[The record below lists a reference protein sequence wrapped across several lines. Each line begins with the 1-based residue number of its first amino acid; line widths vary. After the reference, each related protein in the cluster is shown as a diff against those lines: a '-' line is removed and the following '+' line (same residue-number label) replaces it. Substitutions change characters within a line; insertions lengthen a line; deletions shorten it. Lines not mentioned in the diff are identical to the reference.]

1 MDIATKIKLSSL
13 YEVYGNSLTQNQR
26 QIVDFC
32 IMQDLSLGE
41 VSDLLNISRQAVKY
55 TLDNATNSMLKL
67 DKQLNIVSKLQD
79 LKQKLTNL
87 LDCTEDNN
95 IKQQINNILEDL

>member
-79 LKQKLTNL
+79 LKQKLTIL
-87 LDCTEDNN
+87 LECTKDDN

>member
-13 YEVYGNSLTQNQR
+13 YEIYGNSLTQNQR

-67 DKQLNIVSKLQD
+67 DKQLKIVTKLQN

-87 LDCTEDNN
+87 LESTNDSKL
-95 IKQQINNILEDL
+95 KQQINNILEDL